1 VADTKISA
9 LTAVGTP
16 ALTDQFAV
24 NQGGTSKRET
34 LQQIHDAID
43 LLSAAAA
50 LADANSIA
58 VVQSG
63 VAKEAALTALVT
75 YLQAAKGMP
84 RVARLGS
91 QHSVSSTTGTK
102 VTGLDMTLEA
112 GTYQYKYD
120 LLIQQATSTSD
131 APQFGI
137 NFSTGTAAVKAHG
150 LRFWDAT
157 TAITAAV
164 HIMDNI
170 GIKTAGFIDGMVSNA
185 YTTTAPDMGTT
196 IGVAATGVNIYC
208 IIEGIIVVTVQGNL
222 ELWRAAE
229 ATNASTTEVGSS
241 LTVIRTA

>member
-1 VADTKISA
+1 MADTKVSA
-9 LTAVGTP
+9 LSAATV
-16 ALTDQFAV
+16 ALAQEIPV
-24 NQGGTSKRET
+24 NDAGASKKLT
-34 LQQIHDAID
+34 VQKVLDATD
-43 LLSAAAA
+43 LLADAAA
-50 LADANSIA
+50 LADANKLLVI
-58 VVQSG
+58 QSG
-63 VAKEAALTALVT
+63 AAKDAALTALVT
-75 YLQAAKGMP
+75 YLQTKGMP
-84 RVARLGS
+84 RIARLGS

-112 GTYQYKYD
+112 GTYTYQYN
-120 LLIQQATSTSD
+120 LLVQQATSTSD

-150 LRFWDAT
+150 LRFWDAS

-185 YTTTAPDMGTT
+185 YTTTSPDMGTT
-196 IGVAATGVNIYC
+196 VGVAATGANIFC

-222 ELWRAAE
+222 ELWRSAE
-229 ATNASTTEVGSS
+229 GANASTTEIGSS

>member
-1 VADTKISA
+1 MADTKVSA
-9 LTAVGTP
+9 LSAATV
-16 ALTDQFAV
+16 ALAQEIPV
-24 NQGGTSKRET
+24 NDAGTSKKLT
-34 LQQIHDAID
+34 VQKVHDAID
-43 LLSAAAA
+43 LLAAAAA

-58 VVQSG
+58 VIQSG
-63 VAKEAALTALVT
+63 VAKESALTALVT
-75 YLQAAKGMP
+75 YLQTKGMP

-91 QHSVSSTTGTK
+91 QHSIASTTGTK
-102 VTGLDMTLEA
+102 VTGLDMVLEP
-112 GTYQYKYD
+112 GTYQYMYN

-170 GIKTAGFIDGMVSNA
+170 GIKAAGFIDGMVSNA

-196 IGVAATGVNIYC
+196 VGVAATGANIFC
-208 IIEGIIVVTVQGNL
+208 IIEGIIVVTVQGTL

-229 ATNASTTEVGSS
+229 GANASTTEVGSS
-241 LTVIRTA
+241 LTVVRTA